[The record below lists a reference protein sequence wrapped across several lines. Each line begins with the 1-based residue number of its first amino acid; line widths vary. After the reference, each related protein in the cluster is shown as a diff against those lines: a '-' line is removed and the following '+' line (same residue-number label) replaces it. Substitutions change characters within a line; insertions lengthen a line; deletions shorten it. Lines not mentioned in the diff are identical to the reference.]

1 MKEIRVHGRGG
12 QGVVLASEIFV
23 GALIKEGKYAA
34 SFPFFGFERRGA
46 PIVAFVRF
54 DERPIRQKDQIY
66 APDCVV
72 VMDSTL
78 LKAVDVYQGLKPQGI
93 LVLNGCRDIE
103 TLDLPPEVE
112 RVGLVDATAISLH
125 TLKAFIPNT
134 AMVGALSRTTGWVSL
149 EALRLSLKE
158 NLPSRARVQNL
169 ETLQR
174 AYLET
179 KVFRRGEHARWH

>member
-46 PIVAFVRF
+46 PIVAFARF
-54 DERPIRQKDQIY
+54 DERPIWQKDQIY

-78 LKAVDVYQGLKPQGI
+78 LKAVDVYQGLKPGGVV
-93 LVLNGCRDIE
+93 VLNACRDIE

-112 RVGLVDATAISLH
+112 QVGLVDATAICLD

-134 AMVGALSRTTGWVSL
+134 AGNHDERYLPGSLALLCAGSVGSGSGP
-149 EALRLSLKE
+149 RLSD
-158 NLPSRARVQNL
+158 PGHV
-169 ETLQR
+169 
-174 AYLET
+174 
-179 KVFRRGEHARWH
+179 V